1 MNASKPTPHSAAP
14 APQAGSTAGT
24 HPTPGKLL
32 RLPAVE
38 DRTGLRKS
46 SVYAGMA
53 AGTFPP
59 CVRLGARAVAWREA
73 DIQRWISE
81 RTPRGTP

>member
-1 MNASKPTPHSAAP
+1 MNPNKPTPQGAAP

-53 AGTFPP
+53 AGTFPA
-59 CVRLGARAVAWREA
+59 CVRLGARAVAWHEA
-73 DIQRWISE
+73 SIDRWIAE
-81 RTPRGTP
+81 RTTKAKP

>member
-1 MNASKPTPHSAAP
+1 MNTDKPTPGAAP
-14 APQAGSTAGT
+14 APQAGSTAST
-24 HPTPGKLL
+24 HPAPGRLL

-46 SVYAGMA
+46 SVYAAMA
-53 AGTFPP
+53 AGTFPA

-73 DIQRWISE
+73 DIQHWIAE
-81 RTPRGTP
+81 RTTKAKP